1 MFFNARSLLY
11 SDVIS
16 LPATKSAGALTY
28 SSDVLSLPTLYK
40 AELVIMAADLSKV
53 TDTVSILAKGSW
65 DGGTTWVTLGTYTDV
80 AAGSGALSVRK
91 EIMYAPK
98 MKFEAVFDVTGALTA
113 GHGVAFDVALM
124 DDSDQSM
131 KKNFAAADVIT
142 MPATMGAGETVTGKT
157 LYISGEYPFVKKLY
171 LTSVLDSSKATG
183 LTQAVE
189 GSLDGTNWYSV
200 TISDT
205 NITDADVNVAE
216 SSTFIGKYFRVNAVT
231 AGGGSLTADHA
242 LSINVVA
249 LY

>member
-11 SDVIS
+11 SDVIE

-53 TDTVSILAKGSW
+53 TDAVSILAKGSW

-80 AAGSGALSVRK
+80 ANGSGALSVRK

-98 MKFEAVFDVTGALTA
+98 MKFEAVFDATGALTA

-131 KKNFAAADVIT
+131 KKNFPAAVT
-142 MPATMGAGETVTGKT
+142 MPATMGASETVNGTT
-157 LYISGEYPFVKKLY
+157 LYVSGEYPFIKKMY
-171 LTSVLDSSKATG
+171 LTTVLDVSKATG
-183 LTQAVE
+183 VTHAVE
-189 GSLDGTNWYSV
+189 GSLDGTNWYAV
-200 TISDT
+200 TLTDADV
-205 NITDADVNVAE
+205 DADVNVAE
-216 SSTFIGKYFRVNAVT
+216 TSTFIGKYARVNIVT
-231 AGGGSLTADHA
+231 AGGGSLTADHG
-242 LSINVVA
+242 LSVNVVA